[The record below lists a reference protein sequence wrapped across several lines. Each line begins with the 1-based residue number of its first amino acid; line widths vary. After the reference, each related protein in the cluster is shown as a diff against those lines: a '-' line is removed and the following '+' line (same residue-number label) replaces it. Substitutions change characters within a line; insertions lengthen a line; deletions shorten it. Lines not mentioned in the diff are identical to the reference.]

1 METASQDGSLLVAE
15 LTDDAVL
22 RSNLLP
28 NVVVGRDRIIQTLA
42 LIDTLCPNQK
52 LVYRRRADQREFLM
66 TEASLD
72 SGERVEIT
80 TIGVRDTNG
89 WICTIVSE
97 HGPPA
102 VARQLMAWLATL
114 SAKN

>member
-1 METASQDGSLLVAE
+1 METASQDGSLLVSE

-28 NVVVGRDRIIQTLA
+28 NLIVGRDLIIKTIA
-42 LIDTLCPNQK
+42 LFDKLCPNQK
-52 LVYRRRADQREFLM
+52 LLYRRRADQREFVM
-66 TEASLD
+66 TEAALD

-80 TIGVRDTNG
+80 TIGVRDSSG
-89 WICTIVSE
+89 WICTIVTE

-102 VARQLMAWLATL
+102 VTKKLAAWLATIA
-114 SAKN
+114 AKN

>member
-1 METASQDGSLLVAE
+1 MEIASQDGSLLVSE

-28 NVVVGRDRIIQTLA
+28 NVVVGRDMVIRTIA
-42 LIDTLCPNQK
+42 LFDKLCPNQK
-52 LVYRRRADQREFLM
+52 LLYRRRADQREFLV

-72 SGERVEIT
+72 NGEQVEIT
-80 TIGVRDTNG
+80 TVGVRDSSG
-89 WICTIVSE
+89 WICAIVTD

-102 VARQLMAWLATL
+102 VARQLMAWLATM
-114 SAKN
+114 SAN